1 MYRTLLFIVS
11 FFTFS
16 LINLSI
22 QDVEHLRSKKLSI
35 EYSLEQNRNQTKQDV
50 KYAIDALDEIETLQ
64 NEFNKGISGNNKSI
78 NNYIECCRIK
88 AEAFFGA
95 SLMTRVIIPES
106 SKLIDCYN
114 EQQSIYKQIRSK
126 YAKDACI
133 GHSTYPRKVTYEF
146 QLNIANEIT
155 KRLSKYEKLIM
166 KKDDIEFNF
175 QNSERMP

>member
-64 NEFNKGISGNNKSI
+64 
-78 NNYIECCRIK
+78 
-88 AEAFFGA
+88 
-95 SLMTRVIIPES
+95 
-106 SKLIDCYN
+106 
-114 EQQSIYKQIRSK
+114 
-126 YAKDACI
+126 
-133 GHSTYPRKVTYEF
+133 
-146 QLNIANEIT
+146 
-155 KRLSKYEKLIM
+155 
-166 KKDDIEFNF
+166 
-175 QNSERMP
+175 